1 MRRHALS
8 TTTTL
13 PRGRV
18 LSEEEPASGPSTSE
32 LPSTFVAI
40 GHCLPCH
47 VGDADLWFSESPA
60 ELERAKRLCTDCP
73 IRAQCLAGALERG
86 EPWGVWGGE
95 ILEHGAVVSRKRGR
109 GRPRKH
115 AHTATGEEMR

>member
-1 MRRHALS
+1 MS

-18 LSEEEPASGPSTSE
+18 LSEAEPAGGATVGEPPGACPARE
-32 LPSTFVAI
+32 QR
-40 GHCLPCH
+40 LPCH
-47 VGDADLWFSESPA
+47 VHDADLWFSESPA
-60 ELERAKRLCTDCP
+60 ELERAKRLCADCP
-73 IRAQCLAGALERG
+73 IRTECLAGALERA

-95 ILEHGAVVSRKRGR
+95 ILEQGVVVSRKRGR

-115 AHTATGEEMR
+115 ALGATGEEAR